1 MKKNLSHIYFE
12 KKVTYLRHL
21 KNPFARYMIQ
31 IRVDSS
37 RKLSDQWSVQQRLE
51 LLSVPPA
58 LLSVQ
63 QRLELSVQL
72 RLELLSVPPVL
83 LSVQQRLELLSVA
96 PALLSVQQRL
106 ELLFVQ
112 QRPEM

>member
-1 MKKNLSHIYFE
+1 
-12 KKVTYLRHL
+12 
-21 KNPFARYMIQ
+21 MIQ

-37 RKLSDQWSVQQRLE
+37 RKLSDPWSVQQRLELSVQQRLE

-72 RLELLSVPPVL
+72 RLELLSVPP
-83 LSVQQRLELLSVA
+83 
-96 PALLSVQQRL
+96 ALLSVQQRL

>member
-12 KKVTYLRHL
+12 KIVTYLRHL

-58 LLSVQ
+58 S
-63 QRLELSVQL
+63 
-72 RLELLSVPPVL
+72 
-83 LSVQQRLELLSVA
+83 LSVQQRLELLSVP